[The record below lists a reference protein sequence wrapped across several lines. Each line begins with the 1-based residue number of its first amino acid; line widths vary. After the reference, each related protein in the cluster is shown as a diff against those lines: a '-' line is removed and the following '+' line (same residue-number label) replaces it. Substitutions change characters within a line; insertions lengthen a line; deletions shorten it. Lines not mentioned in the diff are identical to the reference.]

1 MNKAVRVFFSQP
13 MHGKTEEKIIF
24 ERDLMK
30 QEFLNFLCYE
40 LGFDNDVE
48 IIDVNYIFND
58 PGPEDAGRLW
68 YLGRSIQNMDKAD
81 YIVFHKDYAKA
92 NGCCVEHSVGYNY
105 FKWKF
110 VPHFSND
117 ISAHIYDIFAGNLL
131 HEQK

>member
-1 MNKAVRVFFSQP
+1 MDKAVRVFFSQP
-13 MHGKTEEKIIF
+13 MHGKTEEEIIF

-40 LGFDNDVE
+40 IGFDSDVE

-81 YIVFHKDYAKA
+81 YVCFSTNWAEA
-92 NGCCVEHSVGYNY
+92 NGCWVEHSAAERY
-105 FKWKF
+105 FKWRF
-110 VPHFSND
+110 GGTLGAVSE
-117 ISAHIYDIFAGNLL
+117 HIREIAFGRD
-131 HEQK
+131 K

>member
-1 MNKAVRVFFSQP
+1 MDKAVRVFFSQP
-13 MHGKTEEKIIF
+13 MHGKTEEEIIF

-30 QEFLNFLCYE
+30 QEFWNFLCRE

-68 YLGRSIQNMDKAD
+68 YLGRSISNMDKAD

-92 NGCCVEHSVGYNY
+92 KGCCVEHSVGYNY

-117 ISAHIYDIFAGNLL
+117 ISAHIHDIFAGNLS
-131 HEQK
+131 HDT